1 MYIHTLIRI
10 RRLVELRTRRHME
23 FRARVLNNMGKKMG
37 THTRTYQKLR
47 KAHVT
52 NDGKREEFIDNQ
64 QVTEIPENV
73 IMDEKE
79 SELGTTIS
87 TVNITGDFSV
97 IFIVTLPYSRSEFDA
112 GTQQKYKAA
121 MASVAATSADNV
133 KIINITESRRRAG
146 SVDVYK
152 HILLGDAV
160 KAGQMLEKLGEGEG
174 LLQQINVG
182 LEKQGLRASSAVSAP
197 QARGLSPIF
206 SIQVLNDDHSW
217 Y

>member
-1 MYIHTLIRI
+1 
-10 RRLVELRTRRHME
+10 
-23 FRARVLNNMGKKMG
+23 MGKKTG
-37 THTRTYQKLR
+37 THTHTYQKLR

-64 QVTEIPENV
+64 TEIPENV
-73 IMDEKE
+73 TMDEKE
-79 SELGTTIS
+79 SELGTTMS

-97 IFIVTLPYSRSEFDA
+97 IFIVTLLYSRSEFDA

-121 MASVAATSADNV
+121 IASVAATSADNV

-160 KAGQMLEKLGEGEG
+160 KARQMLEKLGEGEG

-197 QARGLSPIF
+197 QARDLSPIF